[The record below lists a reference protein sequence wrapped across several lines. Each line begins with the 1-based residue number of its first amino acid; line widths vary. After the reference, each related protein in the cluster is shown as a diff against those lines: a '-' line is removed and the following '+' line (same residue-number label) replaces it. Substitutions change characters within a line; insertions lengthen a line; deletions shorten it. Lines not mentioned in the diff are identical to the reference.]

1 MERRFSFEPGQYYHV
16 FNRGVEKRNIFL
28 DDADRSRFQNLL
40 YLANGGRPIVFKLIQ
55 GLPLE
60 KERGATRT
68 SIIAYALMSNHFHII
83 AREDRDGGL
92 STFMSKLSTSYSMY
106 FNTKYERSG
115 SLLCHPFRAQHIY
128 IDNYFRWALSYV
140 HLNPLDI
147 FAPRWRKKRRIN
159 AEHASDFLRSYK
171 YSSYADYFI
180 GERLETKIIN
190 KEALPIRMSEI
201 ESVQSMLEEFWDP
214 LEDYE
219 TRTW

>member
-1 MERRFSFEPGQYYHV
+1 M
-16 FNRGVEKRNIFL
+16 
-28 DDADRSRFQNLL
+28 
-40 YLANGGRPIVFKLIQ
+40 
-55 GLPLE
+55 
-60 KERGATRT
+60 
-68 SIIAYALMSNHFHII
+68 
-83 AREDRDGGL
+83 
-92 STFMSKLSTSYSMY
+92 
-106 FNTKYERSG
+106 
-115 SLLCHPFRAQHIY
+115 
-128 IDNYFRWALSYV
+128 